1 MVLDSVKSLN
11 YCLSQTKM
19 TPTYALRLAKV
30 SVKENIAHFF
40 SGRLTKTFSEKQTFN
55 KFEDE
60 DLEIA

>member
-1 MVLDSVKSLN
+1 
-11 YCLSQTKM
+11 M